1 MRALQILYTI
11 VALPIAVVTTVVF
24 ALLTITVAA
33 FGRQG
38 RLALAVARLWA
49 RACLA
54 IGGILLRVE
63 GMEGLDLGQ
72 RYIIMSNHE
81 SSVDIPALLAA
92 LPPRL
97 KVRFLAKK
105 PLFSIPFLGWAMRAI
120 GFVPVDRADRSTAA
134 GMFRAA
140 VGQTQLGNSLLVF
153 PEETRTRDGRLLE
166 LQRGGFLLAL
176 RSNLPILPVGIEGA
190 RLALPAKSWLLRPGA
205 RVTVRF
211 GEPIPTA
218 GRPTAERRQLTAV
231 TRRQIDRLRG
241 PRGHIPD
248 RGSAEESIAAGNGST

>member
-1 MRALQILYTI
+1 MRALQILYTVI
-11 VALPIAVVTTVVF
+11 ALPIAVVATVIF
-24 ALLTITVAA
+24 ALLSIVIAF
-33 FGRQG
+33 FGRRG
-38 RLALAVARLWA
+38 RLVLEVVRLWA
-49 RACLA
+49 RVCLG
-54 IGGILLRVE
+54 IGGVILCVE
-63 GMEGLDLGQ
+63 GIEEVDLDQ
-72 RYIIMSNHE
+72 RYIVMSNHE

-105 PLFSIPFLGWAMRAI
+105 QLFRIPFLGWAMHAI

-140 VGQTQLGNSLLVF
+140 VNQTQQGSSLLVF

-176 RSNLPILPVGIEGA
+176 RSGFPILPVGLEGA
-190 RLALPAKSWLLRPGA
+190 RAALPAKSWLLRPGT
-205 RVTVRF
+205 RVVVRF
-211 GEPIPTA
+211 GKPISTA
-218 GRPTAERRQLTAV
+218 GLPTAERRRLTAT
-231 TRRQIDRLRG
+231 TRRELDRLRG

-248 RGSAEESIAAGNGST
+248 PEPAEESAAAGRGSI